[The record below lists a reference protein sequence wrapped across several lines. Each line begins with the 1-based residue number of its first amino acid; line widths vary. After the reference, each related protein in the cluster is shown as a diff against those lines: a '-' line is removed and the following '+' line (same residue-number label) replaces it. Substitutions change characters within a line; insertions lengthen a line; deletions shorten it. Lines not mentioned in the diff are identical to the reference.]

1 MDLFEGHW
9 PFWLGAIAL
18 AVVSV
23 GFAALLRRGFGVSG
37 TFARM
42 LDPVRELRDQRA
54 RRALADQ
61 AALKAALA
69 AATRARFGD
78 DAVGDPE
85 PAPAA
90 PRPMSDGW
98 ITHVVFIASIALGG
112 FLGALGAGRLGQ
124 SSYGG
129 AFERLIGDGPLALVV
144 LVVGG
149 ALVGFGTQM
158 AGGCTSGH
166 GLTGCSRAEK
176 GSLLATM
183 TFFGTG
189 IVVSLVL
196 EAVLS

>member
-1 MDLFEGHW
+1 MDLFDEPW

-23 GFAALLRRGFGVSG
+23 GFAARLRRGFGVSG
-37 TFARM
+37 TFARV
-42 LDPVRELRDQRA
+42 LDPVRELRDQRT

-78 DAVGDPE
+78 DAVPDAE
-85 PAPAA
+85 PPPAGPRPAA
-90 PRPMSDGW
+90 DGW
-98 ITHVVFIASIALGG
+98 ITHVVFIVSIAIGG

-124 SSYGG
+124 STYDG
-129 AFERLIGDGPLALVV
+129 AFARLVGEGPLAVVALVA
-144 LVVGG
+144 GG

-196 EAVLS
+196 EAVLG